1 MTAVIVEDEIPAG
14 IRLERLLIQNEFQVL
29 VVLNSVKKAIIWLKE
44 NKHPDIVFMDIK
56 LRDGNCFEILDKVKI
71 ESKIVFTTAFDEYA
85 LNAFNYNSIDY
96 LLKPI
101 DESKLNRL
109 LEKIETLKSGFQN
122 EISWTNFNESI
133 FINSY
138 LVASGTH
145 LKKISVQDILYFF
158 SENNATFIFTKENR
172 QFLIPKS
179 LEKIE
184 GEIDYSVVSS
194 TTFDRNN
201 LSFYAIDFPIEFRWR
216 NSTPDNFRFLRIYS
230 GFKYSYI
237 FYDTSILRV
246 NGNVSKLA
254 NNPDLVTSQMG
265 VYLAIGY
272 HSINFYTYYGITNL
286 FQSNAAIDGIPLE
299 LTTINL
305 GFQFYIL

>member
-1 MTAVIVEDEIPAG
+1 MTAIIIEDEIPAG
-14 IRLERLLIQNEFQVL
+14 IRLERLLNQYEFEVL
-29 VVLNSVKKAIIWLKE
+29 CVLNSVKSAIVWLKE
-44 NKHPDIVFMDIK
+44 NNHPDIVFMDIK

-85 LNAFNYNSIDY
+85 LKAFNYNSIGY

-101 DESKLNRL
+101 GENKLNRL
-109 LEKIETLKSGFQN
+109 LEKIETLKSGFSN
-122 EISWTNFNESI
+122 EISWSNFNEST

-184 GEIDYSVVSS
+184 GEID
-194 TTFDRNN
+194 NN
-201 LSFYAIDFPIEFRWR
+201 LFFRINRKFIINKDYIHSVKNLSPIE
-216 NSTPDNFRFLRIYS
+216 
-230 GFKYSYI
+230 
-237 FYDTSILRV
+237 
-246 NGNVSKLA
+246 VSL
-254 NNPDLVTSQMG
+254 
-265 VYLAIGY
+265 
-272 HSINFYTYYGITNL
+272 TNL
-286 FQSNAAIDGIPLE
+286 ESH
-299 LTTINL
+299 
-305 GFQFYIL
+305 FYEISKSKSKSFIEWYSK

>member
-14 IRLERLLIQNEFQVL
+14 IRLERLLNQYEFQVL
-29 VVLNSVKKAIIWLKE
+29 IVLNSVKKATAWFKE

-56 LRDGNCFEILDKVKI
+56 LRDGNCFEIFDKVKV

-109 LEKIETLKSGFQN
+109 LEKIETLKSGFHN
-122 EISWTNFNESI
+122 EISWSNFNESS

-138 LVASGTH
+138 LVVSGTH
-145 LKKISVQDILYFF
+145 LKKIQIQDILYFF
-158 SENNATFIFTKENR
+158 SENNATFIFTNENR

-184 GEIDYSVVSS
+184 GEIDNNKFFRINRKFIINKDYIYLV
-194 TTFDRNN
+194 RNTSRIE
-201 LSFYAIDFPIEFRWR
+201 LSLINFESDFHE
-216 NSTPDNFRFLRIYS
+216 
-230 GFKYSYI
+230 
-237 FYDTSILRV
+237 
-246 NGNVSKLA
+246 VSK
-254 NNPDLVTSQMG
+254 SK
-265 VYLAIGY
+265 
-272 HSINFYTYYGITNL
+272 SKL
-286 FQSNAAIDGIPLE
+286 FVEWYSK
-299 LTTINL
+299 
-305 GFQFYIL
+305 

>member
-14 IRLERLLIQNEFQVL
+14 IRLERLLNQYEFQVL
-29 VVLNSVKKAIIWLKE
+29 VVLNSVKKATAWLKE
-44 NKHPDIVFMDIK
+44 NKHPDVVFMDIK

-109 LEKIETLKSGFQN
+109 LEKIETLKSGFHN
-122 EISWTNFNESI
+122 EINWSNFNEST

-145 LKKISVQDILYFF
+145 LKKVLIQDILYFF
-158 SENNATFIFTKENR
+158 SENNATFIFTKEGR
-172 QFLIPKS
+172 QFSIHKS

-184 GEIDYSVVSS
+184 GEINSKLFFRINRKFIINKEYIHLVKNTS
-194 TTFDRNN
+194 RIE
-201 LSFYAIDFPIEFRWR
+201 LSLVNFESDFYE
-216 NSTPDNFRFLRIYS
+216 
-230 GFKYSYI
+230 
-237 FYDTSILRV
+237 
-246 NGNVSKLA
+246 VSK
-254 NNPDLVTSQMG
+254 SK
-265 VYLAIGY
+265 
-272 HSINFYTYYGITNL
+272 SKL
-286 FQSNAAIDGIPLE
+286 FLE
-299 LTTINL
+299 W
-305 GFQFYIL
+305 YKK